1 MPSSTRDSAVP
12 GGVWCPVVSLYKNT
26 PRQEVDL
33 EASRKYFAFL
43 IQGGVSGLVLQGS
56 TAEAALLS
64 PSERV
69 DLIKTARQAAAD
81 VGKPNFPL
89 MVGISGQ
96 STNETLQLVDDAAKN
111 GADFGLLL
119 PPSYW
124 PKAVTNDVIVEF
136 YEEVADNSQIPIVV
150 YNVRVQLAAM
160 SQTLTE
166 RSSPGV
172 TSGIDLGVDVLSRL
186 AKHPNIVG
194 VKLTCANAGKVATL
208 TAQYTPDQFAVLS
221 GQSDWLLPCLIS
233 GGMGCVTGIGNVF
246 PRSVVKLYSLWQ
258 EGKMDEARQLQGQVA
273 QAESACKKGLATT
286 KYGTAYFAGPAAGL
300 NDQSLFLP
308 RKPYKLASKD
318 LQGSTISTMQILAD
332 LEASLMKSR

>member
-1 MPSSTRDSAVP
+1 MPSSTRDSAIP
-12 GGVWCPVVSLYKNT
+12 GGVWCPVVSLYRNT

-33 EASRKYFAFL
+33 DASRKYFAFL
-43 IQGGVSGLVLQGS
+43 IRGGVSGLVLQGS

-64 PSERV
+64 SSERI

-81 VGKPNFPL
+81 VGKPDFPL

-124 PKAVTNDVIVEF
+124 PKAVTNDVMVEF

-150 YNVRVQLAAM
+150 YNF
-160 SQTLTE
+160 
-166 RSSPGV
+166 PGV
-172 TSGIDLGVDVLSRL
+172 TSGIDLGVDVLSKL
-186 AKHPNIVG
+186 AKHSNIVG

-208 TAQYTPDQFAVLS
+208 TAQYTPDQFAVFS
-221 GQSDWLLPCLIS
+221 GQSDWLLPCLVS

-258 EGKMDEARQLQGQVA
+258 EGKLDEARQLQGQVA
-273 QAESACKKGLATT
+273 QAESACKKGLAAT
-286 KYGTAYFAGPAAGL
+286 KFGTAYFAGPAAGL
-300 NDQSLFLP
+300 EDQSLFLP

-318 LQGSTISTMQILAD
+318 LQASTILTMQILAK
-332 LEASLMKSR
+332 LESSLM

>member
-1 MPSSTRDSAVP
+1 MPSSTRDSAIP
-12 GGVWCPVVSLYKNT
+12 GGVWCPVVSLYRNT

-56 TAEAALLS
+56 TAEAALLM

-89 MVGISGQ
+89 MVGITGQ

-124 PKAVTNDVIVEF
+124 PKAVTNDVIVDF

-150 YNVRVQLAAM
+150 YNF
-160 SQTLTE
+160 
-166 RSSPGV
+166 PGV

-208 TAQYTPDQFAVLS
+208 TAQYTPDQFAVFS

-258 EGKMDEARQLQGQVA
+258 EGKMDQARQLQGQVA
-273 QAESACKKGLATT
+273 QAESACKKGLAAT

-300 NDQSLFLP
+300 SDQSLFLP

-318 LQGSTISTMQILAD
+318 LQGSTISTMQVLAD
-332 LEASLMKSR
+332 LEASLIKK